1 MPSAMSFFVRI
12 FSMVLIV
19 GTTFLAIESADAGE
33 AAIEARVFKS
43 ATGDTMPYRIF
54 IPADYDPKEKYPLA
68 LCLHGAG
75 GRGKDNMSRG
85 TEAFNVLSSPEVQ
98 REYPSIL
105 VTPQCPENANW
116 SSRPTD
122 STVRYIDFVL
132 EVLDNL
138 EKEFSIDHSRLYVT
152 GQSMGGYGTW
162 AAITT
167 KPNRFAAAVP
177 VCGGG
182 NSGAVKEIVHLPSW
196 VFHGEKDKVVP
207 TQKSREM
214 VAALKKEGS
223 TVIYTEYPGMG
234 HASWIPAWKETDL
247 IPWLF
252 KQENKSGADRGK

>member
-1 MPSAMSFFVRI
+1 MSCFVRL
-12 FSMVLIV
+12 FSIGLIV
-19 GTTFLAIESADAGE
+19 GAMFLVTKSACAEE
-33 AAIEARVFKS
+33 AVIEARVFKS
-43 ATGDTMPYRIF
+43 GSGDAMPYRIF
-54 IPADYDPKEKYPLA
+54 IPANYNPKEKYPLA

-85 TEAFNVLSSPEVQ
+85 TEAFKALSSSEVQ

-105 VTPQCPENANW
+105 VTPQCPKNANW
-116 SSRPTD
+116 SSRPTN

-132 EVLDNL
+132 EVLDEL

-167 KPNRFAAAVP
+167 RPNRFAAAVP

-182 NSGAVKEIVHLPSW
+182 NPGAVTEIAHLPIW
-196 VFHGEKDKVVP
+196 AFHGEKDTVVP
-207 TQKSREM
+207 TQKSRAM
-214 VAALKKEGS
+214 VAALKEEGS
-223 TVIYTEYPGMG
+223 TIKYTEYPGLG
-234 HASWIPAWKETDL
+234 HASWVPAWKETDL

-252 KQENKSGADRGK
+252 KQENKPGAGRGK